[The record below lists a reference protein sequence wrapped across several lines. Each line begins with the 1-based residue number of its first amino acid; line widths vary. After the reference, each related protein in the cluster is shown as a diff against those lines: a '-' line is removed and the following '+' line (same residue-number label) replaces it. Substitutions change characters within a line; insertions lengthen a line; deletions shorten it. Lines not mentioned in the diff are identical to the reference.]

1 MEIIDSEKAYYSPQ
15 TKVIIVNVQN
25 VLCQS
30 GNKSMREYDYGDG
43 GFSQE

>member
-1 MEIIDSEKAYYSPQ
+1 MENAYSKNDYKAPKANVIEVNPQ
-15 TKVIIVNVQN
+15 G